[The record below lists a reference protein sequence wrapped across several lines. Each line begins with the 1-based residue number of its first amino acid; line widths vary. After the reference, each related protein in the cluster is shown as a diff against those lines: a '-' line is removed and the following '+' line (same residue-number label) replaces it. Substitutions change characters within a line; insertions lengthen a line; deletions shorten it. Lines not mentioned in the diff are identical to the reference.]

1 MKKLVSFRTDAEN
14 KAMLISR
21 ARELGL
27 PLSEYLDQITT
38 EFHFE
43 EDITPTED
51 THQINESLLREQYL
65 RSQVVLMNK
74 LIKES
79 HWKKKSYH
87 DKEKLLVELI
97 SIIDETHWKH
107 QVMLI
112 KEGLQ

>member
-27 PLSEYLDQITT
+27 TLSEYLDQITT

-43 EDITPTED
+43 EDITSTEAR
-51 THQINESLLREQYL
+51 HQPDESLLREQYL
-65 RSQVVLMNK
+65 RSQLATINK

-79 HWKKKSYH
+79 QWKKKSYC

-97 SIIDETHWKH
+97 RILNETHWEH
-107 QVMLI
+107 QMMLI
-112 KEGLQ
+112 KEGL